1 MKDLQKASAK
11 EQLLAL
17 LTEEEKHVRYKNV
30 DVQRSSE
37 TAKIIVPDKMS
48 YADAR
53 EWLKR
58 QEDLEERQIS
68 INYEMRC
75 YPLDGA
81 YALFRAAEDLF
92 GFADVQ
98 GEKSPSGEN
107 PPEMISIT
115 LPNKDIISVPWG
127 QIQFPGFGENDYIE
141 TAFNAKEFK
150 FVVRGRIK
158 RKFQDMVNKLVTKTM
173 ELIKNDSIYKGRTIR
188 VDLSF
193 MNKGGQPKQPEF
205 LDVSDMT
212 DDKIILSKTA
222 RVEYSGV
229 LMRLE
234 KPEKCKAHNIPL
246 KYGCLMAGPYG
257 TGKTLTA
264 RWTARKANDNGFT
277 FIYLEDCRQLHHA
290 IRLAEVYSPAVVF
303 SEDIDKAVEGTRSVS
318 MNDILNTL
326 DGIDTKT
333 TPVIT
338 ILTTNHLENINKA
351 FLRAGRIDKLI
362 QMGPLDE
369 ETGLEFLMKFAK
381 DDKGESLLNTEEYAD
396 FTEAGKALSGIVP
409 AFASEVIQTAK
420 ISAMAR
426 GENDDKLIP
435 DDIIGAA
442 RSFKSHIALT
452 NGKKKLTEVETY
464 YALKKK
470 LSAMESDANLQEEI
484 EKIQENLGSIKGGVD
499 DLIDMH

>member
-1 MKDLQKASAK
+1 MKDLK
-11 EQLLAL
+11 EPTGAEAL
-17 LTEEEKHVRYKNV
+17 IQMLVKETEKKKFHKVEVEKG
-30 DVQRSSE
+30 E
-37 TAKIIVPDKMS
+37 TDKIIVPSGMTYDE
-48 YADAR
+48 AI
-53 EWLKR
+53 EWMKR
-58 QEDLEERQIS
+58 KKDMEERQIS
-68 INYEMRC
+68 INHEIRC

-81 YALFRAAEDLF
+81 YALFRAAEDIF
-92 GFADVQ
+92 GFADMQ

-107 PPEMISIT
+107 PPKMISIT
-115 LPNKDIISVPWG
+115 LPNKDVISVPWG
-127 QIQFPGFGENDYIE
+127 QIQFPGFGEDDYIE

-150 FVVRGRIK
+150 FVIQGRIK
-158 RKFQDMVNKLVTKTM
+158 RKFQDMVNKLVARTMDIVKT
-173 ELIKNDSIYKGRTIR
+173 DSIYKGRTIR

-193 MNKGGQPKQPEF
+193 MNKGSQPKQPEF

-212 DDKIILSKTA
+212 DEKIIMSKTA
-222 RVEYSGV
+222 KVEYSGV

-234 KPEKCKAHNIPL
+234 QTRKCVENNIPL

-264 RWTARKANDNGFT
+264 RWTANKANANGFT

-303 SEDIDKAVEGTRSVS
+303 SEDIDKAVEGSRSVQ

-338 ILTTNHLENINKA
+338 ILTTNHIENINKA

-369 ETGLEFLMKFAK
+369 ETGLEFLKKFAK
-381 DDKGESLLNTEEYAD
+381 DNKGNSLLNTKQYPD
-396 FTEAGKALSGIVP
+396 FSEAGKSLSDIVP

-426 GENDDKLIP
+426 GTNDDKLIP

-442 RSFKSHIALT
+442 KSFKNHIALT
-452 NGKKKLTEVETY
+452 EGKKKLTDVEKVVV
-464 YALKKK
+464 LKRK
-470 LSAMESDANLQEEI
+470 LAELEGSDAYKEQLAGMEDNLERVKDDVI
-484 EKIQENLGSIKGGVD
+484 WLVD
-499 DLIDMH
+499 QH

>member
-1 MKDLQKASAK
+1 MKDLNK
-11 EQLLAL
+11 ENGVEAL
-17 LTEEEKHVRYKNV
+17 VRMLNEESKKRKFHKV
-30 DVQRSSE
+30 DVEKGE
-37 TAKIIVPDKMS
+37 TDKIIVPQGMS
-48 YADAR
+48 YDDAI
-53 EWLKR
+53 EWMKR
-58 QEDLEERQIS
+58 KKDLEERQIS

-81 YALFRAAEDLF
+81 YALYRAAEDLF

-98 GEKSPSGEN
+98 GEKSPSGDN
-107 PPEMISIT
+107 PPKMISVS
-115 LPNKDIISVPWG
+115 LPDGSIISVPWG
-127 QIQFPGFGENDYIE
+127 QIQFPGFGEDDYIE
-141 TAFNAKEFK
+141 TAFNAKDFK
-150 FVVRGRIK
+150 FVVQGRIK
-158 RKFQDMVNKLVTKTM
+158 RKFQDMVNKLITRTQ
-173 ELIKNDSIYKGRTIR
+173 EIIKHDSIYRGRTIR
-188 VDLSF
+188 VDLGF

-205 LDVSDMT
+205 IKVDDMT
-212 DDKIILSKTA
+212 DEKIIMSRTA
-222 RVEYSGV
+222 KVEYSGV
-229 LMRLE
+229 LMRIE
-234 KPEKCKAHNIPL
+234 KTQKCIDNNIPL

-264 RWTARKANDNGFT
+264 RWTAKKANDNGFT

-303 SEDIDKAVEGTRSVS
+303 SEDIDKATEGSRSVS

-362 QMGPLDE
+362 QMGPLDK
-369 ETGLEFLMKFAK
+369 ETGYEFLVKFAK
-381 DDKGESLLNTEEYAD
+381 DNKGNSLLNTAEFPD
-396 FTEAGKALSGIVP
+396 FREAGQALSGIVP

-426 GENDDKLIP
+426 GDNDDKLIP

-442 RSFKSHIALT
+442 QSFKNHIALT
-452 NGKKKLTEVETY
+452 EGKKELTDVEKIVM
-464 YALKKK
+464 LKRK
-470 LSAMESDANLQEEI
+470 LSQLESGANYTQQLDEMEKSMEHMQNDVTWL
-484 EKIQENLGSIKGGVD
+484 VD
-499 DLIDMH
+499 QH